1 MAHIE
6 ALFKHD
12 NYLPFTPNELLSAV
26 FLMDAN
32 VSKSLRIWVEGPAH
46 ELLTYPNPNPNP
58 NPNMEGV

>member
-1 MAHIE
+1 
-6 ALFKHD
+6 
-12 NYLPFTPNELLSAV
+12 
-26 FLMDAN
+26 MDAN